1 MMTLDQLRIFAVV
14 AERGH
19 MTLAADTLGISQSGA
34 SAAIK
39 ALEQAYG
46 VQLFNRVGRGIELSE
61 AGRRFLPEAKA
72 VLAQA
77 DAARLTLLNIS
88 EAITGSISIAAS
100 QTIAG
105 YWLPQRL
112 ATFHEAYP
120 AVRLD
125 LTVGNTQQVE
135 RAVLEGAADVG
146 LVEGRTRAELL
157 TRSDVDIDRLLMVV
171 ARDAPEPPEL
181 EPGVPDVT
189 RIRWIVRER
198 GSGTRETLE
207 DFAARHGVAFD
218 DLPIFL
224 VFPNNE
230 AVRRA
235 VEAGA
240 GATIISEHVVAHALS
255 DGTLRQVPVELP
267 ARSFSLIAH
276 SERAASQAS
285 RALRTH
291 LGAGS
296 RSAR

>member
-1 MMTLDQLRIFAVV
+1 MTLEQLRIFAVV

-39 ALEQAYG
+39 ALEQTYG
-46 VQLFNRVGRGIELSE
+46 VQLFNRVGRGIELSA

-77 DAARLTLLNIS
+77 EAARLTLLNIS
-88 EAITGSISIAAS
+88 QAISGSIAIAAS

-146 LVEGRTRAELL
+146 LVEGRTRAESL
-157 TRSDVDIDRLLMVV
+157 TRTDVDIDRLLMVV
-171 ARDAPEPPEL
+171 SRDAPEPPQL
-181 EPGVPDVT
+181 APGVPDVT
-189 RIRWIVRER
+189 QIRWIVRER
-198 GSGTRETLE
+198 GSGTREALE
-207 DFAARHGVAFD
+207 DLAARHGVAFD

-240 GATIISEHVVAHALS
+240 GATIISEHVVAHALAG
-255 DGTLRQVPVELP
+255 GTLRQVPVEVP
-267 ARSFSLIAH
+267 ARSFSLISH
-276 SERAASQAS
+276 SERAASQAV
-285 RALRTH
+285 RALKAH
-291 LGAGS
+291 LGAGQHT
-296 RSAR
+296 AG

>member
-1 MMTLDQLRIFAVV
+1 MTLEQLRIFAVV

-39 ALEQAYG
+39 ALEHTYG

-72 VLAQA
+72 VLARA

-88 EAITGSISIAAS
+88 ETITGAIAIAAS

-112 ATFHEAYP
+112 ATFHDAYP

-125 LTVGNTQQVE
+125 LTIGNTQQVE
-135 RAVLEGAADVG
+135 RAVLEGVADVG

-157 TRSDVDIDRLLMVV
+157 TRSDVDVDRLLMVV
-171 ARDAPEPPEL
+171 GGDTPDPPEL
-181 EPGVPDVT
+181 LPGVPDVT
-189 RIRWIVRER
+189 GVRWIVRER
-198 GSGTRETLE
+198 GSGTREALE
-207 DFAARHGVAFD
+207 DLAARHGVAFD
-218 DLPIFL
+218 DLQIFL
-224 VFPNNE
+224 VLPNNE

-240 GATIISEHVVAHALS
+240 GATIISEHVVAHALA
-255 DGTLRQVPVELP
+255 DGTLRQVPAEVP
-267 ARSFSLIAH
+267 SRSFALIAH

-285 RALRTH
+285 RALKAH
-291 LGAGS
+291 LGAG
-296 RSAR
+296 RRPRR